1 MKRSLSAEPGVVSKK
16 TKNFSKPDVSKNTSN
31 KKKEVKQKFG
41 QKQSPGRNTEKENNK
56 EPEVGVANNQNP
68 AKIKKNVKVIKN
80 VNKKFEKK
88 EKNLKTKKM
97 GKKVFVELPS
107 KLIGKDGK
115 PEWNK
120 VKTEKKKL
128 KEDRK
133 VRRTGQDQYQLSVK
147 AKSIWE
153 KLRRPDEST
162 TKKEALVNDLFMLL
176 KGQIP
181 NVVPSHDLARV
192 VQWMLKL
199 GSPTIRTAICE
210 ELCANTTFYLQSKY
224 SRFCVSRALRYGSK
238 ADRNHLMESCNG
250 HFLKLFSHTFSGP
263 IVELMY
269 STFASA
275 AQRGQIHREMYGE
288 MHVLLQPEVTTIAGV
303 PDDMRPAILASTK
316 TNLTKL
322 LEKKH
327 LLKTTLLQTV
337 LNDFLSSC
345 SQQDCNDILEII
357 QDDILDLLDTKEGSR
372 VACQAVWH
380 GTNKMKKVIVKKLK
394 GKVKEISTSENG
406 HVLLLALF
414 DSIDDTVLLKKALI
428 PELLEE
434 AEEMAKNEWGRKVI
448 LYLVAHRDSSYFHP
462 QQTEIFSKG
471 DAIST
476 RKKDPAVREQELLE
490 AVSEPLLQKIKD
502 NPATWLGN
510 SSVAMVSLA
519 IMKSGKGRLLLQ
531 VFSGVVAYMLDPASM
546 VEVGQRKFHI
556 VEHSASH
563 LVFKKLIQLDQSSPD
578 RAPETFSAVL
588 VSKLTEESLNHI
600 MQFNRGCFLLVLLFE
615 SQNQTIRRVL
625 RSKITETMKAFL
637 QQQETTGAKIL
648 LKKLNE
654 K

>member
-1 MKRSLSAEPGVVSKK
+1 MFQKK
-16 TKNFSKPDVSKNTSN
+16 TSS
-31 KKKEVKQKFG
+31 KKKEMKKKFG
-41 QKQSPGRNTEKENNK
+41 QKQSPDRNTEQNYK
-56 EPEVGVANNQNP
+56 EPEVAVSNNQNP
-68 AKIKKNVKVIKN
+68 AKSKKNVKLINN
-80 VNKKFEKK
+80 VNKKFGKK
-88 EKNLKTKKM
+88 EKNLKTKRKEKN
-97 GKKVFVELPS
+97 GFVELPTN
-107 KLIGKDGK
+107 LIGKDGK

-128 KEDRK
+128 RENRK
-133 VRRTGQDQYQLSVK
+133 VRRTGEDHYQLTMK
-147 AKSIWE
+147 AKNIWE
-153 KLRRPDEST
+153 KLRRRTDENT

-210 ELCANTTFYLQSKY
+210 ELYANTTFHLQSKY

-250 HFLKLFSHTFSGP
+250 HFLKLFSHTFAGP
-263 IVELMY
+263 VVELMF

-275 AQRGQIHREMYGE
+275 AQRAQIHREMYGE
-288 MHVLLQPEVTTIAGV
+288 MHVLLQPEITTIASV
-303 PDDMRPAILASTK
+303 PDNMRPAILASTK
-316 TNLTKL
+316 INLTKL
-322 LEKKH
+322 LEKKR

-337 LNDFLSSC
+337 LNDFLNSC
-345 SQQDCNDILEII
+345 SQQDGNDILEII
-357 QDDILDLLDTKEGSR
+357 QDDILELLNTKEGSR
-372 VACQAVWH
+372 VARQAVWH

-394 GKVKEISTSENG
+394 GKVKEIATSENG
-406 HVLLLALF
+406 HGLLLVLF
-414 DSIDDTVLLKKALI
+414 DSVDDTVLLKKALI

-434 AEEMAKNEWGRKVI
+434 AEELAKNEWGRKVI

-476 RKKDPAVREQELLE
+476 RKKDAAVREQEILE
-490 AVSEPLLQKIKD
+490 AVSEPLLQKIGD

-519 IMKSGKGRLLLQ
+519 IMKSGKGRPLHQ
-531 VFSGVVAYMLDPASM
+531 VFSRVVAYMLDPASM

-563 LVFKKLIQLDQSSPD
+563 LVFKKLIQLDQSRPD

-637 QQQETTGAKIL
+637 QQQETTGAEIL